1 MVFESDKAS
10 DAFLV
15 LGICSVSGGLII
27 CTFLLFIYVPKI
39 RSLINDLLDIIVQNW
54 SELQL
59 MTAFAYFEINYTVR
73 ANEILRSNR
82 RWAFFNFF
90 DQYCDN
96 VTGENPEDF
105 LYTEW
110 SENAFKNVFTILLFL
125 GIYILAYGIYK
136 ILGKCRPSLNLVGL
150 TKFFEFEIV
159 LQILKL
165 GTFRISFS
173 LFIEIY
179 RLAAGSSS
187 SYGTAIISILSFFI
201 LLLYPILKLMYLRLK
216 YRGNLEG
223 SLAFEYF
230 GSDFRAYQYC
240 WREFHL
246 LVDQSLM
253 LITGACIVFL
263 KYFEEIQVL
272 MVLACHAIF
281 FGYTTF
287 FHPFKKKLRHIEAVC
302 SRFCLLS
309 ISTIVAVRYYY
320 KENRFFEDWIIAVL
334 SVWYAGKVGFLVL
347 HLKNTFQGV
356 RGLLDKSLPAEIA
369 QGKLLK
375 ENSNM
380 ESKDMRSEDRL
391 GHTNDQ
397 GAFSS
402 EKLDKDDTSNIT
414 ENPLEK
420 KRIRRSIAAENVPD
434 NIDPRLSRKRT
445 SRKRKTVF
453 AKLDPEN

>member
-1 MVFESDKAS
+1 MAFESNKAS

-27 CTFLLFIYVPKI
+27 CAFLVFIYVPKI

-59 MTAFAYFEINYTVR
+59 MTAFAYFEINYTAR
-73 ANEILRSNR
+73 ASEILRSNHH
-82 RWAFFNFF
+82 WAFFNFF
-90 DQYCDN
+90 DQYCDK
-96 VTGENPEDF
+96 VTGENSHDF
-105 LYTEW
+105 LFTEW

-125 GIYILAYGIYK
+125 GTYILAYGICK
-136 ILGKCRPSLNLVGL
+136 GLRKCRPSLKLLAL
-150 TKFFEFEIV
+150 TQFFEFEIV
-159 LQILKL
+159 LQLLKL
-165 GTFRISFS
+165 GTFRVSFS

-179 RLAAGSSS
+179 RLAAGSST
-187 SYGTAIISILSFFI
+187 SYGTAVISILGFLMI
-201 LLLYPILKLMYLRLK
+201 LLYPIMKLMYLRLK
-216 YRGNLEG
+216 FRGNLEG
-223 SLAFEYF
+223 SLAIEHF

-253 LITGACIVFL
+253 FVTGACIVFL
-263 KYFEEIQVL
+263 KYFQEIQVL
-272 MVLACHAIF
+272 MILACHAIF

-302 SRFCLLS
+302 SRFCLLA
-309 ISTIVAVRYYY
+309 ISTVIAVRYYY
-320 KENRFFEDWIIAVL
+320 KENEFFDNWILAVL
-334 SVWYAGKVGFLVL
+334 SVWYVGKLAFLFL
-347 HLKNTFQGV
+347 HLKSTFVGV
-356 RGLLDKSLPAEIA
+356 RGLLDKSLPADNT

-380 ESKDMRSEDRL
+380 ESKDMKSD
-391 GHTNDQ
+391 DQ

-402 EKLDKDDTSNIT
+402 DKLDKDDTGNIT
-414 ENPLEK
+414 ESPLEK
-420 KRIRRSIAAENVPD
+420 KRIRRSIITETPSDA
-434 NIDPRLSRKRT
+434 IDPRLSRKRT

-453 AKLDPEN
+453 AKLEPEN